1 MKNKIVLWATKENN
15 EKILLALELVA
26 DEDKVTMYTFSEAL
40 ATEEFCNK
48 MMNLWR
54 NGTDIPFP
62 EGYETIARELSMTED
77 LLPENIKVERTD
89 IINRAKTEWHF
100 TVLSSKMYMMYR
112 GEIEDMKDRVSN
124 LTKFDSGIWEELKGF
139 WSKVQGQVRERNLF
153 RDHGNELRESTNGL
167 FEQLK
172 NLRKSL
178 DDEFRKK
185 SKTHMSTF
193 MDKLTDVESKIE
205 QGLGLQPLFD
215 KLKKLQNEFKDID
228 FTKEDRRKIWKRLDG
243 AFKTVKEK
251 KFGGSDGGSKESS
264 ALARVDRR
272 RKGLMEAIVKMER
285 SIQRDRKDKEYQD
298 RQIATTDSQL
308 EMQLKQAKV
317 QMINERLS
325 SKQIK
330 LDDMLKTKGELDKR
344 VEIELA
350 KEEQRKEKAR
360 VEAAKAEIKA
370 KIATDIE
377 KEAEERN
384 AESDKLEKAAQDIA
398 DAKGKKKKPA
408 AAVTEE
414 ASKEPTEPIAVAD
427 LVSPAVVAASAIAV
441 APVAEE
447 PADAVVEATPVAETI
462 AEDKVE
468 AVAEKTKE
476 AVSEGVKAAED
487 AAESFVDKIE
497 DVVEAG
503 AGILSGII
511 DAIEDKVEDLVEQ
524 ITGDEEE

>member
-1 MKNKIVLWATKENN
+1 MKNKIVLWAAKEND
-15 EKILLALELVA
+15 EKILLALELVPK
-26 DEDKVTMYTFSEAL
+26 EDNVKMYTFSEAL

-62 EGYETIARELSMTED
+62 EGYETTTRELSMTED
-77 LLPENIKVERTD
+77 LLPADIKVERTD

-100 TVLSSKMYMMYR
+100 TVLSAKMYEMYK
-112 GEIEDMKDRVSN
+112 GELEDMKDRVSN
-124 LTKFDSGIWEELKGF
+124 LTKFDSGMWEELKGF
-139 WSKVQGQVRERNLF
+139 WTKVQGQVRERNLF

-172 NLRKSL
+172 ALRKSL

-185 SKTHMSTF
+185 SKEHMSTF
-193 MDKLTDVESKIE
+193 MDKLTDVEGKIE
-205 QGLGLQPLFD
+205 KGLGLQPIFD
-215 KLKKLQNEFKDID
+215 RLKNLQKEFKDID

-251 KFGGSDGGSKESS
+251 KFGGSAGGGSGDSS
-264 ALARVDRR
+264 ALSRVQRR
-272 RKGLMEAIVKMER
+272 RTGLLDAINKMER

-325 SKQIK
+325 SKQAK
-330 LDDMLKTKGELDKR
+330 LDDMLSTKADLDKR
-344 VEIELA
+344 IENE
-350 KEEQRKEKAR
+350 KVKDEQRKEKAK

-377 KEAEERN
+377 KDAAERN
-384 AESDKLEKAAQDIA
+384 AESDKLAKAAQEIA
-398 DAKGKKKKPA
+398 DAKGKKKKPVA
-408 AAVTEE
+408 PVAEE
-414 ASKEPTEPIAVAD
+414 ASKEPTEPIEVAD

-441 APVAEE
+441 APAAE
-447 PADAVVEATPVAETI
+447 AVTEASAG
-462 AEDKVE
+462 DKVE
-468 AVAEKTKE
+468 AAAEATKE
-476 AVSEGVKAAED
+476 AATEGVKAAED
-487 AAESFVDKIE
+487 AAESLVDKIE
-497 DVVEAG
+497 DVVEKG
-503 AGILSGII
+503 TEIITDII
-511 DAIEDKVEDLVEQ
+511 DAIEDKVEDLVEK
-524 ITGDEEE
+524 ITGEEEE